1 MINDQDKHC
10 KKSCSLKE
18 FRVEKTLE
26 SSSSQGSRL
35 TVLIQFGLPESTRG
49 FISKTLFKTVKT
61 EQYIISGL
69 QLLGNV
75 GGILGIFVGFSFLGM
90 TEPVLSISEKFWKLF
105 CKILKL
111 N

>member
-26 SSSSQGSRL
+26 TTSSQGSRL

-61 EQYIISGL
+61 EQHVISGL

-75 GGILGIFVGFSFLGM
+75 GGILGIFIGFSFQGIK
-90 TEPVLSISEKFWKLF
+90 EPILSISEKL
-105 CKILKL
+105 CKFVRKIF
-111 N
+111 